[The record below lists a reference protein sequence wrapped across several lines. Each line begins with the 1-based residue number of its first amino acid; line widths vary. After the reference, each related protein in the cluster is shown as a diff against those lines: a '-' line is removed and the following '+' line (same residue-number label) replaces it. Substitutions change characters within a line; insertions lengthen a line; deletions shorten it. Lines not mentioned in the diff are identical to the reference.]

1 MPSLAEYF
9 GESAENPGD
18 NFFQF
23 FNFNGAL
30 TSLPVESFDTS
41 KITIAGN
48 NFFYYFNYE
57 GALTSLPEGSFN
69 TSNITTVGTNF
80 FLDFNNGG
88 ELIKA
93 NTGIAIYN
101 PSLNDVTFHYK
112 NADGS
117 V

>member
-23 FNFNGAL
+23 FNYNGAL

-48 NFFYYFNYE
+48 NFFYYFNYN
-57 GALTSLPEGSFN
+57 GA
-69 TSNITTVGTNF
+69 
-80 FLDFNNGG
+80 
-88 ELIKA
+88 LIKA